1 MMNITPFNGKNP
13 DITVERVSACKRVC
27 ILGGVITLLFLLL
40 AARIAMLQLIPD
52 STLKEAAFRQ
62 RVSGMDVERRRGNI
76 LDRNNIPFTNREIK
90 YTALIK
96 QPVCLRRKKG
106 RRF

>member
-1 MMNITPFNGKNP
+1 
-13 DITVERVSACKRVC
+13 
-27 ILGGVITLLFLLL
+27 
-40 AARIAMLQLIPD
+40 MLQLIPD

-96 QPVCLRRKKG
+96 TACMPGGGRKEED
-106 RRF
+106 F